1 MKKYRYVYTSGRLYN
16 CPGCGRK
23 VARRFIDTTTGELM
37 PETFAVCNR
46 INSCGYTH
54 RPRSEKIEYVKMEEK
69 TRHPFYLNKDVFD
82 KTQNSFDSNV
92 LFKYLCSVFAK
103 EKVVKAFEKYK
114 VGTGNF
120 GDCVFW
126 QIDEMGWFRTAKR
139 IQYFSNGKRN
149 KCRNVSWL
157 HTVSGFDYEK
167 HELKQC
173 LFGQHLLKDKNYEK
187 IYIVE
192 SEKTAIICEICNN
205 DKTAVFLAT
214 GGLQNFARI
223 KGIRDIDTYSI
234 FFVPDNDA
242 NEIWTEKKE
251 KIKIKGAIL
260 QNDELNKMKK
270 GSDIAD
276 LILSKFERN

>member
-1 MKKYRYVYTSGRLYN
+1 MKKFRYIYTSGQLYK

-37 PETFAVCNR
+37 PENFAVCNR
-46 INSCGYTH
+46 INSCGYSR
-54 RPRSEKIEYVKMEEK
+54 RPKSEKIEYVKTEEK
-69 TRHPFYLNKDVFD
+69 VKFPFFLTEKVFD
-82 KTQNSFDSNV
+82 KTQNNFDSNV
-92 LFKYLCSVFAK
+92 LFKYLCFVFAK
-103 EKVVKAFEKYK
+103 EKVIKAFKKYK
-114 VGTGNF
+114 VGTGDF

-126 QIDEMGWFRTAKR
+126 QIDEIGRFRTAKR

-149 KCRNVSWL
+149 KCMNVNWL
-157 HTVSGFDYEK
+157 HSQNGFDYET

-205 DKTAVFLAT
+205 DKNAVFLAT
-214 GGLQNFARI
+214 GGLQNFAKV
-223 KGIRDIDTYSI
+223 KGIRDINNYSLYFI
-234 FFVPDNDA
+234 PDNDA
-242 NEIWTEKKE
+242 TEIWIEKKE
-251 KIKIKGAIL
+251 KLNIKGTIL
-260 QNDELNKMKK
+260 QIDELNKMKK